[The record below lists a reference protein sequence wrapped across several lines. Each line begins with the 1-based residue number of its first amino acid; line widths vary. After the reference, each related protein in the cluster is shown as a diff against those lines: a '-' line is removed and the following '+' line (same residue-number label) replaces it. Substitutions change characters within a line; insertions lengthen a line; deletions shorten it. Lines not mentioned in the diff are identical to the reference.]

1 MQWEYKDL
9 PIPLEVPIGGP
20 GPFSGEIVGEVERL
34 VRAALDEAA
43 AEGWEAVHPTGLERL
58 FEAVPTRIIYE
69 PEGPCRWAS
78 ATIRLKRLV
87 PA

>member
-9 PIPLEVPIGGP
+9 SIPLEVPIGGL
-20 GPFSGEIVGEVERL
+20 GPFSGEIVREVERL
-34 VRAALDEAA
+34 VRAALDQAA
-43 AEGWEAVHPTGLERL
+43 AEGWEAAHPTSLERL
-58 FEAVPTRIIYE
+58 FEAKPTRIIYE